1 MTDNAPAADAISPS
15 DELAPNAV
23 LSENTPGSAA
33 NSFAAFGLGADLLRG
48 ITEAGF
54 SEPTLIQQKSI
65 PHLLAGRDL
74 IGQAL
79 TGSGKT
85 AAYALP
91 AMELVRGKEGLQ
103 FLVLVPTRELAAQ
116 VSSEIFKLGQFAGI
130 RTAAFTG
137 GQSYSRQEQLLR
149 QGLNALVATPGRLI
163 DLMKSGHF
171 NGVNPAIIVVDEA
184 DEMLDMGFLE
194 DVKTIFEQF
203 PGPHQT
209 MLFSATL
216 PKQVVALAQKI
227 LQDPVDI
234 TTAIS
239 EATNNDI
246 KQHYFVIEEHERVN
260 ACIRLIDSEE
270 VSKAMIFCRTREETD
285 ALNILLG
292 GRGYNVNCLH
302 GDMEQAQRNRVM
314 SAFRRNEFDILVA
327 TDVAARGLDVEDV
340 SHVFNFHLPFDSRGY
355 VHRIGRTG
363 RAGKSGKAITLVTP
377 RELRQLE
384 AIKRTVGA
392 DMQLG
397 LIPTRKEVYNQRL
410 QKLFAELFVSDL
422 NPALYNQ
429 VLEISQGQDQDPLVL
444 FTKLLTRFLS
454 SSNDQGPEQIGL
466 TGDRLDRALNKRP
479 RFERDRRPGRAAP
492 RSRGSFERRGPGRNE
507 RPERNEPP
515 RRYDFQRDSEY
526 QRQPQTNPE
535 TTAEQD
541 SSSRKNPPARSRNI
555 EGLDRAIRIAEEID
569 RERQNTRPERPRR
582 ESEHHRAE
590 RPERPRRKGDYRSA
604 ERPERPRRKGEHH
617 SAERPERPRREGEHH
632 SAERPEHPRRES
644 EHRSAERPPR
654 RDAAGSRSER
664 PPRFVGES
672 KPKRK
677 APADRRSP
685 KEHFGK

>member
-1 MTDNAPAADAISPS
+1 MNLSDLTENAPAADLASSSVESADLASSSVEPAAAALPPEATPESPHC
-15 DELAPNAV
+15 D
-23 LSENTPGSAA
+23 
-33 NSFAAFGLGADLLRG
+33 FASFGLGADLLRG

-54 SEPTLIQQKSI
+54 SEPTLIQQKAI

-85 AAYALP
+85 AAFALP
-91 AMELVRGKEGLQ
+91 AMELIRNLDGLQ

-137 GQSYSRQEQLLR
+137 GQSYNRQEQLLR

-163 DLMKSGHF
+163 DLLKSGHF
-171 NGVNPAIIVVDEA
+171 TGVNPAIMVVDEA
-184 DEMLDMGFLE
+184 DEMLDMGFLD

-216 PKQVVALAQKI
+216 PRQVVALAQKI
-227 LQDPVDI
+227 LRDPVDI

-246 KQHYFVIEEHERVN
+246 EQHYFVIEEHERVN

-302 GDMEQAQRNRVM
+302 GDMEQAQRSRVM
-314 SAFRRNEFDILVA
+314 SAFRRNDFDILVA

-392 DMQLG
+392 EMQLSM
-397 LIPTRKEVYNQRL
+397 IPTRKDVYNQRL
-410 QKLFAELFVSDL
+410 QKLFAELFASDL
-422 NPALYNQ
+422 NPTLYNQ
-429 VLEISQGQDQDPLVL
+429 VLEISRNQDQDPLAL
-444 FTKLLTRFLS
+444 FTKLLTRYLS
-454 SSNDQGPEQIGL
+454 GNNDQGPEQIGL
-466 TGDRLDRALNKRP
+466 SGDRLERALNKKPRSERESRGGRGGRGGP
-479 RFERDRRPGRAAP
+479 RFRKDYP
-492 RSRGSFERRGPGRNE
+492 RRGSGRSDRSDRDNL
-507 RPERNEPP
+507 PP
-515 RRYDFQRDSEY
+515 RQGDFRRREESARPPRNDGEG
-526 QRQPQTNPE
+526 QTE
-535 TTAEQD
+535 QKTTREKQF
-541 SSSRKNPPARSRNI
+541 SARSRNT
-555 EGLDRAIRIAEEID
+555 EGLTRAIRIAEEID
-569 RERQNTRPERPRR
+569 RQRQGGKTPRSSGRFSRR
-582 ESEHHRAE
+582 EGDYSRGADRAE
-590 RPERPRRKGDYRSA
+590 RRPPYRDAPPRGNHPDRRRTAPARSA
-604 ERPERPRRKGEHH
+604 
-617 SAERPERPRREGEHH
+617 
-632 SAERPEHPRRES
+632 
-644 EHRSAERPPR
+644 
-654 RDAAGSRSER
+654 AATDSGNRQER
-664 PPRFVGES
+664 PPRFAGAG
-672 KPKRK
+672 K
-677 APADRRSP
+677 ADRKPAVDSRSP
-685 KEHFGK
+685 KSHFSK

>member
-1 MTDNAPAADAISPS
+1 MTDNAPAADAISPL

-422 NPALYNQ
+422 NPAFYNQ

-454 SSNDQGPEQIGL
+454 GSNDQGPEQIGL

-507 RPERNEPP
+507 RPERDEPS

-535 TTAEQD
+535 ITAEQD

-555 EGLDRAIRIAEEID
+555 EGLSRAIRIAEEID

-582 ESEHHRAE
+582 ESEH
-590 RPERPRRKGDYRSA
+590 RSA
-604 ERPERPRRKGEHH
+604 ERPERPRR
-617 SAERPERPRREGEHH
+617 
-632 SAERPEHPRRES
+632 ES
-644 EHRSAERPPR
+644 EHRKAERPPR

-664 PPRFVGES
+664 PPRFAGES